1 MSLRGGMF
9 FQIEITTK
17 CNYRCFYCAGRQM
30 RQRHMDEALFDG
42 ILDRLPPGRHT
53 VSLQGEGEPTVHP
66 RFWSFVDQVARRGH
80 IPYTITNGSLI
91 EPELAHRRFPRLGV
105 SLDTLNAAEAQ
116 RIGRLKLPEMLA
128 NLDDLVRLMGPSR
141 IVLHTVDYGQDL
153 SPVRSFA
160 RVRGLRH
167 IIQPLQRKED
177 YACLYPGLVP
187 EATRPVA
194 AAGPC
199 RYLVGNFMRFFN
211 IEGLE
216 FPCCFI
222 KDASGYAGI
231 TDLRQRMRAGEVPE
245 VCRGCAEIPRA
256 GWASSAFGIA
266 KTRYN

>member
-1 MSLRGGMF
+1 MF

-30 RQRHMDEALFDG
+30 PQRHMKQEVFDG
-42 ILDRLPPGRHT
+42 ILSGMPGGRHT

-66 RFWSFVDQVARRGH
+66 RFWALVDQVARRGH

-91 EPELAHRRFPRLGV
+91 EPELAHRRFPNLGV
-105 SLDTLNAAEAQ
+105 SLDTLDATEAQ

-128 NLDDLVRLMGPSR
+128 NLNTLIRVMGPGR
-141 IVLHTVDYGQDL
+141 IVLHTVDTGQDL
-153 SPVRSFA
+153 SSVKRYA
-160 RVRGLRH
+160 RAHGLRH
-167 IIQPLQRKED
+167 LIQPLQRKDD
-177 YACLYPGLVP
+177 YARCYPGLAL

-199 RYLVGNFMRFFN
+199 RYLEGDFMRFFN
-211 IEGLE
+211 IEGVE

-231 TDLRQRMRAGEVPE
+231 TDLRQRMRAGEVPGA
-245 VCRGCAEIPRA
+245 CRGCAEIPRA
-256 GWASSAFGIA
+256 GWASSAPGRA
-266 KTRYN
+266 KTGEAAEPT